1 MGGLE
6 VSLLVLITR
15 HSKLVLQTLG
25 IFFVKLHVRF
35 KHDGF
40 EWVLVPVYG
49 AAQDAHKAEFL
60 AELARMGDSGSTPSL
75 IGGISTFSGEKRIR
89 IMIILSHVGPSFLM
103 PLLRV

>member
-1 MGGLE
+1 
-6 VSLLVLITR
+6 
-15 HSKLVLQTLG
+15 VLQTLG

-75 IGGISTFSGEKRIR
+75 IGGWGDFN
-89 IMIILSHVGPSFLM
+89 ILGRKEDNNNNNFKPRWSLFLM
-103 PLLRV
+103 SLLTV